1 MARNQERQERV
12 RPARSALAAK
22 VTLLEEWIANESIP
36 PDAPVLATIKDV
48 QQWSDPARGLTTW
61 TSYSIA
67 APGGPNADLRLRLD
81 HALKGLQRIREGKSA
96 QQRKPR
102 RGRTISQNQVS
113 QERDRLAWQNV
124 ELLAARDALSSEVK
138 RLRHLLREKDDQHRE
153 LLTKLEK
160 IVPFGKR

>member
-1 MARNQERQERV
+1 MSHNRESQERT

-36 PDAPVLATIKDV
+36 PDAPVLVTIKDV
-48 QQWSDPARGLTTW
+48 QQWTDPARGLVTW

-81 HALKGLQRIREGKSA
+81 HALKSLQRIREGKSA
-96 QQRKPR
+96 QPRKPR
-102 RGRTISQNQVS
+102 RGRPISQIQVS
-113 QERDRLAWQNV
+113 HERDRLAHQNV
-124 ELLAARDALSSEVK
+124 ELLVERDALSAEVK
-138 RLRHLLREKDDQHRE
+138 RLRHLLLEKEHQHRE
-153 LLTKLEK
+153 LLIKFEK